1 MIYYI
6 FEDKRDDILTSLFRE
21 AYSKDVSDNFIYT
34 NGNTNIYDKVLGLLR
49 TDSECTV
56 AVYMDVIPGNKE
68 CIKDYNRLMA
78 LIRNNRH
85 RAVLFPIVCL
95 EWYMIEALC
104 RYSKYIDINNDVE
117 IARSKGDY
125 RQSKIYAQ
133 SNGKCKNFE
142 KYCKFIL
149 KNYVKDCIN
158 TSKGPDGCESN
169 KHHSLYYTKNCKC
182 HMHMDDC
189 TEKPLLR
196 KSLELLSIFDCI
208 PANVNYST
216 KEPVSLMEAQHI
228 SDRLADEFNR
238 WSDEYAKIDIKG
250 FGDASKYKHIL
261 KMN

>member
-1 MIYYI
+1 MVYYI
-6 FEDKRDDILTSLFRE
+6 FEDKRDDILTRLFRE

-34 NGNTNIYDKVLGLLR
+34 NGNTNIYDKVLNLIQA
-49 TDSECTV
+49 DSDSIV
-56 AVYMDVIPGNKE
+56 AIYMDVIPGNKE
-68 CIKDYNRLMA
+68 CVKDYNRLMA
-78 LIRNNRH
+78 LIRANRH

-133 SNGKCKNFE
+133 SNGKCRNFE

-158 TSKGPDGCESN
+158 TSKGPNGCESN
-169 KHHSLYYTKNCKC
+169 KHHSLHYTENCKC
-182 HMHMDDC
+182 SMHMDDC
-189 TEKPLLR
+189 TEKSLLR

-208 PANVNYST
+208 PANVNYSI
-216 KEPVSLMEAQHI
+216 KESVSLIEAQQI
-228 SDRLADEFNR
+228 SDKLADEFNR

-250 FGDASKYKHIL
+250 FGDTSKYKHIL